1 MKTILIKTKRR
12 KNNISKDYLQADIQK
27 ILFQNELNNK
37 ILLTNI
43 DLENIELLINDEDL
57 NSLVNMILEYK
68 LNDNFYINHEKII
81 IKEIKLLDKN
91 EENLENTEK
100 FKIINNRVSIVF
112 KSPAIFKVGYSFLDF
127 SFQLLFLLSCQKYN
141 KFFKNKKIILN
152 KEELEKIE
160 VIKKNIEKGE
170 LNSFIGEIELD
181 FSNLSNEEKEKYE
194 TLLYFMKLN
203 GIGYKY
209 KKYYGMI
216 EVI

>member
-1 MKTILIKTKRR
+1 MKTILIKTQKR
-12 KNNISKDYLQADIQK
+12 KNNISKEYLQADIQK
-27 ILFQNELNNK
+27 RLFLNELRNK

-57 NSLVNMILEYK
+57 NFLVNKILEYK
-68 LNDNFYINHEKII
+68 LNDNLYINQEKII
-81 IKEIKLLDKN
+81 IKEIKLLDKIKEDIKN
-91 EENLENTEK
+91 EGK
-100 FKIINNRVSIVF
+100 FKIINNRVSIIF

-152 KEELEKIE
+152 KEELEKIKLIRE
-160 VIKKNIEKGE
+160 HIEKGE

-181 FSNLSNEEKEKYE
+181 FSKISNEEKQKYE
-194 TLLYFMKLN
+194 TLLNFMKLN
-203 GIGYKY
+203 GVGYKY

-216 EVI
+216 ELI

>member
-12 KNNISKDYLQADIQK
+12 KNNISKDYLQVDIQK

-43 DLENIELLINDEDL
+43 DLENIELLINDKDL
-57 NSLVNMILEYK
+57 NTLVNKILEYK
-68 LNDNFYINHEKII
+68 LNDNFYINQEKVI
-81 IKEIKLLDKN
+81 IKEIKLLDKI
-91 EENLENTEK
+91 EDNLENMKK

-112 KSPAIFKVGYSFLDF
+112 KSPAIFKVGYNFLDF

-141 KFFKNKKIILN
+141 KFFKNNKIFLN

-160 VIKKNIEKGE
+160 LVREHIEKGN
-170 LNSFIGEIELD
+170 LNSFVGEIELD
-181 FSNLSNEEKEKYE
+181 FSKISNEEKDKYE

-203 GIGYKY
+203 GIGYKH

>member
-1 MKTILIKTKRR
+1 MKTILIKTQKR
-12 KNNISKDYLQADIQK
+12 KNNISKEYLQADIQK
-27 ILFQNELNNK
+27 RLFPNELSNK
-37 ILLTNI
+37 ILLIHI

-100 FKIINNRVSIVF
+100 FKIINNRVSIIF
-112 KSPAIFKVGYSFLDF
+112 KSPAIFKVGYNFLDF

-152 KEELEKIE
+152 KEELEKIDLISE
-160 VIKKNIEKGE
+160 NIEKGE
-170 LNSFIGEIELD
+170 LNSFIGEVELD

>member
-1 MKTILIKTKRR
+1 MKTILIKTQKR
-12 KNNISKDYLQADIQK
+12 KNNISKEYLQVDIQK
-27 ILFQNELNNK
+27 RLFPNELSNK
-37 ILLTNI
+37 ILLIHI

-57 NSLVNMILEYK
+57 NFLVNKILEYK
-68 LNDNFYINHEKII
+68 LNDNLYINHEKII
-81 IKEIKLLDKN
+81 IKEIKMLDDIKN
-91 EENLENTEK
+91 NYENKEK
-100 FKIINNRVSIVF
+100 FKIINNRVSIIF
-112 KSPAIFKVGYSFLDF
+112 KSPTIFKVGYNFLDF

-152 KEELEKIE
+152 KEELEKIDLISE
-160 VIKKNIEKGE
+160 NIEKGE

>member
-68 LNDNFYINHEKII
+68 LNDNFYINHEKTI

-91 EENLENTEK
+91 EENL
-100 FKIINNRVSIVF
+100 
-112 KSPAIFKVGYSFLDF
+112 
-127 SFQLLFLLSCQKYN
+127 
-141 KFFKNKKIILN
+141 
-152 KEELEKIE
+152 
-160 VIKKNIEKGE
+160 
-170 LNSFIGEIELD
+170 
-181 FSNLSNEEKEKYE
+181 
-194 TLLYFMKLN
+194 
-203 GIGYKY
+203 
-209 KKYYGMI
+209 
-216 EVI
+216 

>member
-91 EENLENTEK
+91 EENLKNTEK
-100 FKIINNRVSIVF
+100 FKIINNKVSIIF

-127 SFQLLFLLSCQKYN
+127 SFQLLFLLSCKKYN
-141 KFFKNKKIILN
+141 KFFKDKKILLN

>member
-100 FKIINNRVSIVF
+100 FKIINNRVSIIF

-127 SFQLLFLLSCQKYN
+127 SFQLLFLLSCKKYN
-141 KFFKNKKIILN
+141 KFFKDKKILLN

>member
-68 LNDNFYINHEKII
+68 LNDNFYINHEKTI
-81 IKEIKLLDKN
+81 IKEIKLLDKI
-91 EENLENTEK
+91 EDNLKNIEK
-100 FKIINNRVSIVF
+100 FKIINNKVSIIF
-112 KSPAIFKVGYSFLDF
+112 KSPAIFKVGYNFLDF

-141 KFFKNKKIILN
+141 KFFKNNKIFLN

-160 VIKKNIEKGE
+160 LVREYLEKGD
-170 LNSFIGEIELD
+170 LNSFVGEIELD
-181 FSNLSNEEKEKYE
+181 FSKISNEEKDKYE

-203 GIGYKY
+203 GIGYKH

>member
-1 MKTILIKTKRR
+1 MKTILIKTQKR
-12 KNNISKDYLQADIQK
+12 KNNISKEYLQVDIQK
-27 ILFQNELNNK
+27 RLFPNELSNK
-37 ILLTNI
+37 ILLIHI
-43 DLENIELLINDEDL
+43 DLENIELLINNEDL
-57 NSLVNMILEYK
+57 NFLVNKILEYK
-68 LNDNFYINHEKII
+68 LNDNLYINHEKII
-81 IKEIKLLDKN
+81 IKEIKMLDDIKN
-91 EENLENTEK
+91 NYENKEK
-100 FKIINNRVSIVF
+100 FKIINNRVSIIF
-112 KSPAIFKVGYSFLDF
+112 KSPTVFKVGYNFLDF

-194 TLLYFMKLN
+194 ILLYFMKLN